1 MKIEFNKGKIEDKEK
16 EEVKDEE
23 VVEVE
28 TKKEFIRQNDLK
40 KPLLKIAIVS
50 AAVLGVLLIIL
61 LLVSLMTPKTRSF
74 EDIEAIM
81 KQAAMDYFAER
92 KNYLPSKVGDVREV
106 DVANLVA
113 AEKMKD
119 LSEYTD
125 ENTVCSGRVEV
136 EKTDDSYV
144 YSPYLDCGD
153 SYVTIELYKKV
164 QKDSPII
171 SSGYGL
177 YSQNGNYVF
186 RGETVNNY
194 VKIGNTMWRI
204 LRINSD
210 NTISLVQADIVKIQ
224 NDVGSTGY
232 VWDDRYNPEKE
243 NNYGINNFGPSR
255 IHENLIAIYDENY
268 EDEVIVMTKAD
279 KEKFVLHDLCIGK
292 RSSQDTSK
300 DNSTECSTKL
310 ERKYVGL
317 LTASD
322 YMNASLDTNCT
333 YTTNESCQNYNY
345 LNLDKQFWLITA
357 SSENSYDVYSVAYMG
372 GITAKRASGTGGIRL
387 VVRLKNNVFYKSGT
401 GTEADPYIL
410 K

>member
-255 IHENLIAIYDENY
+255 IHENLLAIYDENY

-300 DNSTECSTKL
+300 DNTTECSTKL

-322 YMNASLDTNCT
+322 YMNASLDSNCT

-387 VVRLKNNVFYKSGT
+387 VVRLKNNAFYKSGT